1 MPAAA
6 GWSRVLPRGCCAT
19 TTSWSR
25 ATTAAPISSARQKVF
40 CLSGAPDCD
49 PSIPFLS
56 DLRTEPG
63 RLPGHNRDSTMWA
76 AFVRQFAAY
85 AITRRG
91 KKLFALIGV
100 LALCF
105 GAALLIDMRFY
116 VSASFVTLLAGFS
129 GVAYVIQHVK
139 IKRLEL
145 QRLLLKAEAARQR
158 AMVAQARLERI
169 DNAKSALQGAMV
181 GAVGFVTHN
190 VNVVANE
197 AVLAVVESAEA
208 VERAYRTA
216 AGMVETK
223 ARAGLVYAVRG
234 LRSFKA

>member
-1 MPAAA
+1 
-6 GWSRVLPRGCCAT
+6 
-19 TTSWSR
+19 
-25 ATTAAPISSARQKVF
+25 
-40 CLSGAPDCD
+40 
-49 PSIPFLS
+49 
-56 DLRTEPG
+56 
-63 RLPGHNRDSTMWA
+63 MWA

-139 IKRLEL
+139 IKRLEH
-145 QRLLLKAEAARQR
+145 LLLKAEAARQR

-190 VNVVANE
+190 VDVVAKE

-208 VERAYRTA
+208 VERAYRRA
-216 AGMVETK
+216 ASMVETN
-223 ARAGLVYAVRG
+223 ARAGLVYAS
-234 LRSFKA
+234 RSWRSLKS

>member
-1 MPAAA
+1 
-6 GWSRVLPRGCCAT
+6 
-19 TTSWSR
+19 
-25 ATTAAPISSARQKVF
+25 
-40 CLSGAPDCD
+40 
-49 PSIPFLS
+49 
-56 DLRTEPG
+56 
-63 RLPGHNRDSTMWA
+63 MWA

-129 GVAYVIQHVK
+129 AVAYVIQHVK
-139 IKRLEL
+139 IKRLEH

-197 AVLAVVESAEA
+197 AVLAVVERAEA

>member
-1 MPAAA
+1 
-6 GWSRVLPRGCCAT
+6 
-19 TTSWSR
+19 
-25 ATTAAPISSARQKVF
+25 
-40 CLSGAPDCD
+40 
-49 PSIPFLS
+49 
-56 DLRTEPG
+56 
-63 RLPGHNRDSTMWA
+63 MWA

-139 IKRLEL
+139 IKRLEH

-208 VERAYRTA
+208 VERGYRRVA
-216 AGMVETK
+216 SMVETN
-223 ARAGLVYAVRG
+223 ARAGLVYAS
-234 LRSFKA
+234 RSWRSLKS

>member
-1 MPAAA
+1 
-6 GWSRVLPRGCCAT
+6 
-19 TTSWSR
+19 
-25 ATTAAPISSARQKVF
+25 
-40 CLSGAPDCD
+40 
-49 PSIPFLS
+49 
-56 DLRTEPG
+56 
-63 RLPGHNRDSTMWA
+63 MWA

-129 GVAYVIQHVK
+129 GAAYVIQHVK
-139 IKRLEL
+139 IKRLEH
-145 QRLLLKAEAARQR
+145 QRLLLKAEAARRR
-158 AMVAQARLERI
+158 AMVAQTRLERI
-169 DNAKSALQGAMV
+169 DNAKSVLQGAMV

-208 VERAYRTA
+208 VERAYRRVA
-216 AGMVETK
+216 SMAETN
-223 ARAGLVYAVRG
+223 ARAGLVYAS
-234 LRSFKA
+234 RSWRSLKS

>member
-1 MPAAA
+1 
-6 GWSRVLPRGCCAT
+6 
-19 TTSWSR
+19 
-25 ATTAAPISSARQKVF
+25 
-40 CLSGAPDCD
+40 
-49 PSIPFLS
+49 
-56 DLRTEPG
+56 
-63 RLPGHNRDSTMWA
+63 MWA

-105 GAALLIDMRFY
+105 GAALLIDMQFY

-139 IKRLEL
+139 IKRLEH